1 MGNGKCRIHGGL
13 TPTGIAHPN
22 FKTGRYS
29 KYLPAHILLDF
40 QSAKTDPELVECRH
54 ELALIDSRMAQ
65 LAQRLQ
71 SGTDGELWTMLG
83 WSFDTLATNFD
94 SLVTEIK
101 NDSLELRATAASLED
116 CRKVIN
122 DVRAS
127 DISWKEIYAL
137 LEQRR
142 KLVET
147 ESKRLKD
154 MQQMMTSEQAALLI
168 SAVAEV
174 IKENVTDTAQ
184 RRRISEGITNLVVGR
199 FGKAA

>member
-1 MGNGKCRIHGGL
+1 
-13 TPTGIAHPN
+13 
-22 FKTGRYS
+22 
-29 KYLPAHILLDF
+29 LD
-40 QSAKTDPELVECRH
+40 K
-54 ELALIDSRMAQ
+54 
-65 LAQRLQ
+65 
-71 SGTDGELWTMLG
+71 ELWTMLG
-83 WSFDTLATNFD
+83 WSFDTLAENFD
-94 SLVTEIK
+94 ALVTEIES
-101 NDSLELRATAASLED
+101 DSLELRATATALED

-122 DVRAS
+122 NVRAS
-127 DISWKEIYAL
+127 ENGWKEIYAL

-168 SAVAEV
+168 SAVADV
-174 IKENVTDTAQ
+174 IKQNVTDTEQ